1 MADKKFVI
9 SVRPTETVMAL
20 YEDNRLVEL
29 GVDRPEEIKLV
40 GNIYVGKVQNVIPSM
55 QAAFVNYGAER
66 DGFLSLDDVRFPP
79 GMRNRA
85 RSRIQDVLRKGQSL
99 LVQIEKEPIG
109 EKGCRLTTDISLP
122 GRHLV
127 LMPTNPRRGVSRRVE
142 SEEERDRLKALLDEV
157 VPKEYGVIARTVSSG
172 VSKRDLIAD
181 YRYLSR
187 IWKDIEDDYRRN
199 PDQPHL
205 VHKELDMVLQ
215 MIRDNFSKEC
225 REILCD
231 DRFVYDEM
239 MEFLKAF
246 APRSDWDKKSI
257 VYDKPGSL
265 VHEYG
270 LDKEI
275 RKALA
280 KRVPL
285 ACGGSLIIEEME
297 TLCAIDVNSG
307 RNVHGDEQKHVILTT
322 NMEAAE
328 EIPRQLRL
336 RGIGGIVVIDFIDME
351 TKGDKIK
358 VLNQL
363 RKGLKADK
371 AASDVYA
378 FSELGTIQLSRER
391 VKPSLSRLLTR
402 DCPHCEG
409 SGHVPKIKLLRG

>member
-1 MADKKFVI
+1 MDKKIVI
-9 SVRPTETVMAL
+9 SVRPTETVVGL
-20 YEDNRLVEL
+20 YEDGQLVEL
-29 GVDRPEEIKLV
+29 GVDRPEEVKLV
-40 GNIYVGKVQNVIPSM
+40 GNIYVGKVQNVIASM
-55 QAAFVNYGAER
+55 QAAFVNYGADR

-79 GMRNRA
+79 GVKHSRKT
-85 RSRIQDVLRKGQSL
+85 RIQDVLRKGDSL

-122 GRHLV
+122 GRYLV
-127 LMPTNPRRGVSRRVE
+127 FMPTNPRRGVSRRVE
-142 SEEERDRLKALLDEV
+142 TEEERDRLKALLDEV
-157 VPKEYGVIARTVSSG
+157 VPREHGVIARTVSSG
-172 VSKRDLIAD
+172 VSKRDLAAD

-187 IWKDIEDDYRRN
+187 IWKGIEEEYKRR

-205 VHKELDMVLQ
+205 LHKELDMVLQ
-215 MIRDNFSKEC
+215 TVRDNFSKDC
-225 REILCD
+225 KEILCD
-231 DRFVYDEM
+231 DRFVYESVR
-239 MEFLKAF
+239 EFLSTF
-246 APRSDWDKKSI
+246 APRGDWNKRTI
-257 VYDKPGSL
+257 VFDKPGSL

-270 LDKEI
+270 LDKQI
-275 RKALA
+275 RQALA
-280 KRVPL
+280 KRAPL
-285 ACGGSLIIEEME
+285 PCGGSLIIEEME

-307 RNVHGDEQKHVILTT
+307 RNIHGDQQRNIILTT
-322 NMEAAE
+322 NLEAAE

-351 TKGDKIK
+351 TKGDRVK
-358 VLNQL
+358 VLNLL
-363 RKGLKADK
+363 RKGLRADK

>member
-1 MADKKFVI
+1 MAQKKIVI
-9 SVRPTETVMAL
+9 SVRPTETVVGL

-29 GVDRPEEIKLV
+29 GVDRPNEIKLV

-79 GMRNRA
+79 GTKNPR

-99 LVQIEKEPIG
+99 IVQIEKEPIG

-142 SEEERDRLKALLDEV
+142 SEEERNRLKALLDEV
-157 VPKEYGVIARTVSSG
+157 VPKEYGVIARTVAGG
-172 VSKRDLIAD
+172 VSKRDLAAD

-187 IWKDIEDDYRRN
+187 IWKEIEEDYRRD
-199 PDQPHL
+199 PDRPHL
-205 VHKELDMVLQ
+205 VHKELDMALSLV
-215 MIRDNFSKEC
+215 RDNFTREC
-225 REILCD
+225 EEILCD
-231 DRFVYDEM
+231 DRFVYEEIK
-239 MEFLKAF
+239 EFLSTF
-246 APRSDWDKKSI
+246 APRGDWDRKT
-257 VYDKPGSL
+257 VVFDKPGSL
-265 VHEYG
+265 VHQYG

-275 RKALA
+275 RQALA

-285 ACGGSLIIEEME
+285 PCGGSLIIEEME
-297 TLCAIDVNSG
+297 TLSAIDVNSG
-307 RNVHGDEQKHVILTT
+307 RNVHGDEQRQIILTT

-351 TKGDKIK
+351 SKGDKLK

-363 RKGLKADK
+363 RKGLRADK

-391 VKPSLSRLLTR
+391 TRPSLSRLLTR
-402 DCPHCEG
+402 ECPHCEG